1 MSEKAGK
8 STKVVAGKLQ
18 ASIRGIKSLPKNR
31 RVVMETKDAN

>member
-18 ASIRGIKSLPKNR
+18 ASIRGIKSLPQNR
-31 RVVMETKDAN
+31 RVSLESKKD